1 LGTRFPRPRS
11 RSFLFLPMGERK
23 RQVLVID
30 DQEEAAEV
38 QLVAVNG
45 YARPEDRRLAADA
58 GFDAHLAKPIDLDV
72 LERMLARDA
81 PNI

>member
-1 LGTRFPRPRS
+1 
-11 RSFLFLPMGERK
+11 MGERK

-38 QLVAVNG
+38 ELVAVNG
-45 YARPEDRRLAADA
+45 YARPEDRRRAADA